1 MSRVHTPYMYHVLT
15 VIQWFIWLG
24 GYRSITISCFAVKT
38 RVLVFGSI
46 VSWIS
51 LQQSNLREKSKF
63 TGRNCGVGCVHFWTA
78 GDRDILRCPSGGFPA
93 PYKSYKGQCLQGY
106 HKSPAIFE
114 GLDSVRAVT
123 VEGRCSGVRPQEA
136 PGLPRKVFRF
146 FGNVGHRR
154 WDLQVEVFTFRVMLD
169 RPDAIHI
176 HKQH

>member
-24 GYRSITISCFAVKT
+24 GCRSITISCFAVKT
-38 RVLVFGSI
+38 RVFVFGSI

-63 TGRNCGVGCVHFWTA
+63 TGRNCGVSCVHFWTA
-78 GDRDILRCPSGGFPA
+78 GDRDILGCPSGGFPA

-123 VEGRCSGVRPQEA
+123 VA
-136 PGLPRKVFRF
+136 
-146 FGNVGHRR
+146 HRR
-154 WDLQVEVFTFRVMLD
+154 LLD
-169 RPDAIHI
+169 FPERSFASLEMWGIVPGICKLRSSRLHI
-176 HKQH
+176 SGHVGSTWCHTHP